1 MSSFID
7 NEFYRL
13 IADIES
19 KSEDEIYLHMV
30 NKFLELP
37 FLTQISIQQFL
48 NKFEYWG
55 RVEVENMNFEMIRD
69 KAKVFHERSNEYV
82 WLYEHLQDYRS
93 KYILFSV
100 LNNFYNFDFVNLR
113 NCMEN
118 IYKHYFDLDIMP
130 RRTDEVLVDIGAYIG
145 DSCIDYIESY
155 GKESY
160 KKIYCYEISDEN
172 IEKMR
177 ENLRNYENICIL
189 KKAVSD
195 FNGELHFDNNAD
207 SSANKT
213 AEKGSETVNAVTL
226 DDDLTETIS
235 VVKMDIEGGEISAL
249 KGMKNHI
256 KKDRPTLLISVY
268 HNNTDL
274 LDIPKLIADY
284 NKDYQYYLR
293 YYGGCYFATE
303 IVLIAIPAKREE
315 R

>member
-1 MSSFID
+1 MTIFGTRPEAVKMAPLVQALKETD
-7 NEFYRL
+7 
-13 IADIES
+13 
-19 KSEDEIYLHMV
+19 
-30 NKFLELP
+30 
-37 FLTQISIQQFL
+37 
-48 NKFEYWG
+48 
-55 RVEVENMNFEMIRD
+55 
-69 KAKVFHERSNEYV
+69 
-82 WLYEHLQDYRS
+82 HLQPVVVVSAQHREMLDG
-93 KYILFSV
+93 V
-100 LNNFYNFDFVNLR
+100 LNTF
-113 NCMEN
+113 N
-118 IYKHYFDLDIMP
+118 IKPDFDLDIMP
-130 RRTDEVLVDIGAYIG
+130 RRTDEVLVDVGAYIG

-177 ENLRNYENICIL
+177 GNLRNYENICIL

>member
-55 RVEVENMNFEMIRD
+55 RIEVENMNFEMIRD

-130 RRTDEVLVDIGAYIG
+130 RRTDEVLVDVGAYIG

-195 FNGELHFDNNAD
+195 
-207 SSANKT
+207 
-213 AEKGSETVNAVTL
+213 
-226 DDDLTETIS
+226 DDLTENIS
-235 VVKMDIEGGEISAL
+235 MVKMDIEGGEISAL

-284 NKDYQYYLR
+284 NTDYQYYLR

-303 IVLIAIPAKREE
+303 IVLIAIPVKRDE